1 MSSLNTEIPSPVRQT
16 SLSPDTPVPEILAP
30 AGGRAQFFAALR
42 SGADAVYLG
51 LKNFNARS
59 RAENFTA
66 EDLRELIPV
75 AHHFGMKVLVTFNI
89 LIKDGELDQ
98 VVEELAQ
105 IERAGADAIIVQ
117 DLGVAALIRR
127 FFPGLKLH
135 ASTQMAVHNL
145 AGVEQAADLG
155 FRRVVLAR
163 EMTSTE
169 LKKIREQVPRDRI
182 QLETFCHGSLCYSYS
197 GLCFFSG
204 AADARSGNRGECAYT
219 CREPYKVLNE
229 PGHGFLFSMRDLDT
243 SGSLDR
249 LIGAGVDCL
258 KIEGRKK
265 DAKYVSS
272 VVRVYR
278 QQLDRLY
285 GCNTL
290 RPEARELQSI
300 ENDDEESI
308 RKDLQLSFHRRG
320 TSLFLKGRYVE
331 NVIDLDNPTHL
342 GVKIGTVES
351 IEEQGL
357 RTTLLEPLEKHDG
370 LRLDAPVRQY
380 SAAPQVIPGQ
390 DESSDT
396 RGLVARYEN
405 AVRKFPV
412 RDIVRNGRCVFT
424 AKIGDRVTIQLP
436 DSMEKPVIGDVIYKE
451 RSSELKRRIDHISEP
466 PPGLRIRALDKI
478 GLRCE
483 LVASSLLSEQ
493 GSTLACIFSGTW
505 GDREFYRHEYQ
516 VIAYPAKSE
525 SRLSTDL
532 IRAFSIF
539 GDVAIQI
546 QSFDVEL
553 NGIAAFIRTSDLK
566 EIKRRLGP
574 ELRAAFDHEILAHV
588 DRAKTYLASLQTA
601 HIAARAESVS
611 VVPSVDARRI
621 RVKVDRPE
629 LVECVLDFKSRNADF
644 PLCEIIFEP
653 KRAFCESGMTAFIQS
668 LAERA
673 NQHGV
678 RARIAI
684 PTVLRAW
691 DLPTVGQ
698 WAKAAVAAGIH
709 AFEVGNIGTLKI
721 LQDLGLL
728 STKTHLTGD
737 FTLYGLNRAAS
748 DFWNEMGIKRL
759 ALSVEDDWK
768 NIQSH
773 LRHFPAG
780 LKPEIILFKDTPLFI
795 AEACSLTALHNGC
808 PTSKVCGYRT
818 LEVENRAKEKFYVA
832 HESCKSIVYGQKP
845 YSISQHQTEL
855 IESGVRDFRVDFLT
869 RPYNQAAMDEVLA
882 AVQTGTA
889 IPDTH
894 SANFLSLLL

>member
-1 MSSLNTEIPSPVRQT
+1 MSSLNIETQPSVKQPPLT
-16 SLSPDTPVPEILAP
+16 LHAPVPEILAP

-59 RAENFTA
+59 RAENFTS

-75 AHHFGMKVLVTFNI
+75 AHHYGMKVLVTFNI
-89 LIKDGELDQ
+89 LIKDGELEQ
-98 VVEELAQ
+98 AVEELAQ

-117 DLGVAALIRR
+117 DLGVAALARR

-169 LKKIREQVPRDRI
+169 LKKIRDEIPRERI

-243 SGSLDR
+243 SASLDR

-265 DAKYVSS
+265 DAKYVST
-272 VVRVYR
+272 VVRLYR

-290 RPEARELQSI
+290 RPEARKLLEI
-300 ENDDEESI
+300 DNDDEESI

-320 TSLFLKGRYVE
+320 TSFFLKGRYVE
-331 NVIDLDNPTHL
+331 NVIDLDNPTHV

-351 IEEQGL
+351 IDENGI

-370 LRLDAPVRQY
+370 LRLDVPVRQY
-380 SAAPQVIPGQ
+380 SAAPQVVPGQ
-390 DESSDT
+390 PESIDS
-396 RGLVARYEN
+396 RGLIARYEN

-412 RDIVRNGRCVFT
+412 RDIVRNGQFVFT
-424 AKIGDRVTIQLP
+424 AKVGERITIQLP
-436 DSMEKPVIGDVIYKE
+436 DNMEKPVVGDLIYKE

-466 PPGLRIRALDKI
+466 PPGVRIRALDSI

-483 LVASSLLSEQ
+483 IKAPTQLSEHGSLLSC
-493 GSTLACIFSGTW
+493 TFSGTW
-505 GDREFYRHEYQ
+505 GGREFYRHEYQ
-516 VIAYPAKSE
+516 VIAYPPKSE
-525 SRLSTDL
+525 SRLSADL
-532 IRAFSIF
+532 VRAFSIF
-539 GDVAIQI
+539 GDVGIQPEY
-546 QSFDVEL
+546 FDVDL
-553 NGIAAFIRTSDLK
+553 NDIDAFIRTSDLK

-574 ELRAAFDHEILAHV
+574 ELRAAFDRETLSRV
-588 DRAKTYLASLQTA
+588 QKAKSYLTLRQLSVTSSTSNSLS
-601 HIAARAESVS
+601 EDVS
-611 VVPSVDARRI
+611 IDSRRI
-621 RVKVDRPE
+621 RIKVDRPE
-629 LVECVLDFKSRNADF
+629 LVESVLDFKSRNPDF
-644 PLCEIIFEP
+644 PLSEIILEP
-653 KRAFCESGMTAFIQS
+653 KRAFCESGMTTFIQNF
-668 LAERA
+668 AERLS
-673 NQHGV
+673 QRGIG
-678 RARIAI
+678 ARLAI

-691 DLPTVGQ
+691 DLPTLSQ
-698 WAKAAVAAGIH
+698 WAKAAAASGIN
-709 AFEVGNIGTLKI
+709 AFEVGNIGSLKV
-721 LQDLGLL
+721 LQDLNLL
-728 STKTHLTGD
+728 STATHLSGD
-737 FTLYGLNRAAS
+737 FTLYALNRAAS

-773 LRHFPAG
+773 LHHFPDRLEA
-780 LKPEIILFKDTPLFI
+780 EVILFKDTPLFI

-818 LEVENRAKEKFYVA
+818 LEVENRAKEKFFVA
-832 HESCKSIVYGQKP
+832 HESCKSIVYGQKS
-845 YSISQHQTEL
+845 YSIAQHQAEL
-855 IESGVRDFRVDFLT
+855 VKAGVRDFRVDFLT
-869 RPYNQAAMDEVLA
+869 RPYNQSAIDDVLT
-882 AVQTGTA
+882 AVLKVTA

-894 SANFLSLLL
+894 SANFLTQLL